1 MDANKHTETLSY
13 HVEWFASIVL
23 QMFILL
29 RTPLLIPCGV
39 ELESGA

>member
-1 MDANKHTETLSY
+1 MDTNKHTKALNY
-13 HVEWFASIVL
+13 HVEWIASIVL

-39 ELESGA
+39 VLERGA